1 MKLRV
6 LSAALAAMIL
16 CGANVAMATGGHGG
30 GGSSGGGGGG
40 SGGGSSDNG
49 GSLGQDR
56 GGSDAAS
63 TTVNEAV
70 LERCERWRADPQ
82 LAQADSNSAS
92 VGTAEPP
99 VVCNVPG
106 KAEQN

>member
-1 MKLRV
+1 MKRRV
-6 LSAALAAMIL
+6 LSTALAAMIL

-30 GGSSGGGGGG
+30 GGCSGGGG

-49 GSLGQDR
+49 GSPGQDR